1 MKYLWRMKEEDGEDR
16 KLNVLCTDVSV
27 GQRYGLH
34 QVNSL
39 GIDLDER
46 EDIPSLHCV
55 AQRPEPRCRI
65 GTFLPGKTFFRVLGG
80 DEIFPRL
87 PGGRCAEAVAQLQ
100 LYHL

>member
-1 MKYLWRMKEEDGEDR
+1 MKEEDGEEM
-16 KLNVLCTDVSV
+16 KLNVLWTDVSI

-39 GIDLDER
+39 GVDLDER
-46 EDIPSLHCV
+46 EDIPSFHCV
-55 AQRPEPRCRI
+55 TQRLEPRRRI
-65 GTFLPGKTFFRVLGG
+65 GTLLPGKTFFRVLGG

-100 LYHL
+100 MYHLWS